1 MIPAFAPAEGAGSAP
16 PLESWGRKKDAIF
29 TFSAANGYVAQPY
42 RQPQRAREARM
53 NIKEVKD
60 LIHEVLQS
68 DINEF
73 ELEHTGTRVRLKRGH
88 SRDSMMVSPEPS
100 QPASVSVALPRPS
113 VAEAVKPSIESEE
126 ASGDS
131 TLHVVTSPIVG
142 TFYRAASPEAEPYVK
157 LGDQVSE
164 GTILCIVEAMKLMNE
179 IPSDIDGEIVRI
191 YIENA
196 HPVEFGQKLF
206 GIRPRGQ
213 G

>member
-1 MIPAFAPAEGAGSAP
+1 
-16 PLESWGRKKDAIF
+16 
-29 TFSAANGYVAQPY
+29 
-42 RQPQRAREARM
+42 M

-88 SRDSMMVSPEPS
+88 SRDSMMAAPEPP
-100 QPASVSVALPRPS
+100 QPASVSITHSRPP
-113 VAEAVKPSIESEE
+113 VAESVKPSIESEE
-126 ASGDS
+126 ASADS

-164 GTILCIVEAMKLMNE
+164 GTILCLVEAMKLMNE
-179 IPSDIDGEIVRI
+179 IPSDIDGEVARI